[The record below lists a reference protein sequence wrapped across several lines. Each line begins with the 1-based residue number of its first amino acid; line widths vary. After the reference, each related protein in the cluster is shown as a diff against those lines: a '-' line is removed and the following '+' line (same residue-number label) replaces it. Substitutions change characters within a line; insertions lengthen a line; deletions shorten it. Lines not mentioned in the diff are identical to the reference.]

1 MIIKVLIKASKS
13 GIVNI
18 SITSKISIVGII
30 ANKSSIIKKQR
41 MSARS
46 A

>member
-1 MIIKVLIKASKS
+1 MIEVFMKVSKS

-41 MSARS
+41 ISARS

>member
-1 MIIKVLIKASKS
+1 MIEVLMKVSKS

-30 ANKSSIIKKQR
+30 ASKSSMASIARIIKE
-41 MSARS
+41 
-46 A
+46 

>member
-1 MIIKVLIKASKS
+1 MIEVLIKASKS
-13 GIVNI
+13 GRVNI
-18 SITSKISIVGII
+18 SITSKISIVDII

-41 MSARS
+41 MSVRS